1 VDLVVIEQ
9 KADLHAVTTA
19 APLPAMLRPSVMTA
33 SIGLLEPTR
42 KMLQD
47 RNHPHLHDSQGA
59 EPTPT
64 MNTSR
69 SSTGDRR
76 PPPPSAARAERVL
89 IVLHDFALGGTERIA
104 LRLAGA
110 WARAGRQVTIF
121 CGDPTGPLAR
131 LRDPAVE
138 LVAASPAIARAPGSR
153 RRLGRALAALLRG
166 RRFDV
171 LFTPGNTHWA
181 VLPALGSTPADR
193 RPRIVAQIS
202 APLFRHGR
210 GPLRQRIYNANAR
223 RRLALADVLVT
234 LSPETVRDA
243 HAVLGARRVHSLP
256 LPALEDEAAAPQPAA
271 GELILCIGRLVPE
284 KGFDLA
290 LRAFA
295 RLPDHDARLAVL
307 GEGPERNRLERLAA
321 ELGVAARVTFEGY
334 VADVAPWL
342 ARARLLL
349 LTSRF
354 EGYAAVIV
362 EALGAGRPV
371 VATDCTPAAREL
383 LGHPGAGAI
392 AAIGDAAGLARAL
405 QAVLAA
411 PPPDPEALAKL
422 VAPYRLGPVSQAYLE
437 LFDSLTASP

>member
-1 VDLVVIEQ
+1 V
-9 KADLHAVTTA
+9 
-19 APLPAMLRPSVMTA
+19 PA
-33 SIGLLEPTR
+33 G
-42 KMLQD
+42 Q
-47 RNHPHLHDSQGA
+47 
-59 EPTPT
+59 
-64 MNTSR
+64 
-69 SSTGDRR
+69 
-76 PPPPSAARAERVL
+76 
-89 IVLHDFALGGTERIA
+89 
-104 LRLAGA
+104 
-110 WARAGRQVTIF
+110 
-121 CGDPTGPLAR
+121 
-131 LRDPAVE
+131 
-138 LVAASPAIARAPGSR
+138 
-153 RRLGRALAALLRG
+153 
-166 RRFDV
+166 
-171 LFTPGNTHWA
+171 
-181 VLPALGSTPADR
+181 

-223 RRLALADVLVT
+223 RRLALADALVA

-243 HAVLGARRVHSLP
+243 GAVLGPRAIRSLP
-256 LPALEDEAAAPQPAA
+256 LPALGDQAPAPEPAA

-290 LRAFA
+290 LWAFA
-295 RLPDHDARLAVL
+295 RLLSDDARIALL
-307 GEGPERNRLERLAA
+307 GEGPERSRLERLAV
-321 ELGVAARVTFEGY
+321 ELGVADRVTFAGY

-392 AAIGDAAGLARAL
+392 AAIGDAAGLAQAL

-411 PPPDPEALAKL
+411 PPPDPERLVEL
-422 VAPYRLGPVSQAYLE
+422 VAPYRLGPVSQAYLD